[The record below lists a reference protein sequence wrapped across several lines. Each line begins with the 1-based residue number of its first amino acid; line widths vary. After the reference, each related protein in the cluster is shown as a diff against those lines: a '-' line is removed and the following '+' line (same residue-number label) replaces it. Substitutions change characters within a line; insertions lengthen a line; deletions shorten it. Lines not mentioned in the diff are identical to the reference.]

1 MKKYLILSIA
11 VLMSVMAQAQIV
23 GSRNSRTTVIKAPK
37 ERIIPV
43 DYTRIFISNASDR
56 LYGDIFMFTDEGFSG
71 MKAGA
76 LHGFTLSK
84 KYPFYLEVGGAVQYQ
99 EASSDYG
106 PYGEYFDKTT
116 LLSLNVPVNVTYKL
130 STRGGLYIAPYAGV
144 IFRYNISSKMK
155 FDNDGEDVTINMFDK
170 DDADHPTANHFQA
183 GVEYGLNLGY
193 KRFNINVGENYYT
206 EYYNGLKDKIGFKG
220 FTIGLGYNF

>member
-37 ERIIPV
+37 EKIKPV
-43 DYTRIFISNASDR
+43 EYNRIFIGNASDR
-56 LYGDIFMFTDEGFSG
+56 LYGDIFMFDDEGFSG
-71 MKAGA
+71 MKAGV
-76 LHGFTLSK
+76 LHGFLLNK
-84 KYPFYLEVGGAVQYQ
+84 NLPVFLEVGGAVQYQ

-106 PYGEYFDKTT
+106 PYGYYFDKTT

-170 DDADHPTANHFQA
+170 DDAHLTANHFQA

-193 KRFNINVGENYYT
+193 KRFNINVGKNYYT
-206 EYYNGLKDKIGFKG
+206 EYCNGLKDKIGFKG